1 MLKRIR
7 LKNFQ
12 IHKNKEI
19 VFTKGINVIVGE
31 NNRGKSA
38 IIRALYMVL
47 ENLPR
52 GADKAFHREKSK
64 LPLEIELEDD
74 QGNIIKR
81 KKKKYY
87 LNGVLYKA
95 FNNEVPQPIKEILPL
110 KSINW
115 HKQLDSHFL
124 ILNTPGAAAKSLGV
138 STGLEEQESIIK
150 EIKERLSENK
160 SEIKRLHTNQL
171 EAKET
176 MKELRPVVSCL
187 LQARS
192 IKEKQNKR
200 EQQEEE
206 INNLTEI
213 VNNLEK
219 LEQKTQKVNL
229 EKHLTTITQLLDLY
243 KQYEGHEHNHEKIV
257 DILERLED
265 TGNIHVENL
274 NKHITTISCILTKLS
289 SLSENESSYTS
300 VQQTLETIQQIDE
313 SLEIN
318 KKEIVKKEKEVK
330 QLMTTLGVC
339 KDCPLF

>member
-7 LKNFQ
+7 LKHFQ
-12 IHKNKEI
+12 IHKDKEV
-19 VFTKGINVIVGE
+19 VFTKGINVIVGD

-52 GADKAFHREKSK
+52 GADKAFHRENSK
-64 LPLEIELEDD
+64 LPLEIELEDN

-110 KSINW
+110 KAINW

-138 STGLEEQESIIK
+138 STGLEEQETIIK
-150 EIKERLSENK
+150 EIKERLSDNK
-160 SEIKRLHTNQL
+160 SEIKRLHANHL
-171 EAKET
+171 EAKDKI
-176 MKELRPVVSCL
+176 KELRPVVSCL

-192 IKEKQNKR
+192 IKEKQSKL
-200 EQQEEE
+200 EEQEEE
-206 INNLTEI
+206 ISFITDL

-219 LEQKTQKVNL
+219 LERKARELNL
-229 EKHLTTITQLLDLY
+229 DQYLVVITQLLDLY
-243 KQYEGHEHNHEKIV
+243 KQYEAQEHDHENLV

-265 TGNIHVENL
+265 TNNIRVENL
-274 NKHITTISCILTKLS
+274 TKHIQSIDQILKLLPT
-289 SLSENESSYTS
+289 LSENESSYTS
-300 VQQTLETIQQIDE
+300 VQQTLEALQQIDE
-313 SLEIN
+313 TLEIS
-318 KKEIVKKEKEVK
+318 KKEIDKKEKEVK
-330 QLMTTLGVC
+330 QLMTILGVC